1 MKLFKYLTKY
11 WYAILI
17 ALVLLVIQANSELTL
32 PSITSDIVDVG
43 IQQGGLEEVTPKK
56 IRESTLSAIE
66 LFMTDKEKEIIGE
79 NYKKTTEKIDGKD
92 VTVYKLDLKEGMTLK
107 KLSKIF
113 ELPMMMMVS
122 SQAKDSK
129 DASGAKEV
137 LAAYQQMKVDGEKA
151 KALGQEAKK
160 LGEEAKTAGVAAQE
174 AATKGDFS
182 TATAKETQAKDLA
195 TQAEV
200 KGSEA
205 EKLGE
210 EIKAMNA
217 QMPERVEA
225 ARKETKE
232 SLGDLGADSMK
243 TVGVQMTLAEYKA
256 LKINTKKIQMDYML
270 KKGSEMLI
278 LTLISATAAVLVGLI
293 ASLVSSSVGKNL
305 RLGQFNQILRFSN
318 TEMEKFSPASLI
330 TRSTNDIQQIQMGL
344 VMMLRMVLYAPILG
358 IGGVY
363 EVYKT
368 GTGMG
373 WIVGVA
379 VVIVMTLILTL
390 LIFTMPKFKSL
401 QKLVDRVNL
410 VSREIITGLPV
421 IRAFSREKYEENR
434 FDIANTNLMKTQMF
448 VNRAMSIMMPVMMLA
463 MNGIS
468 VLIVWVGAH
477 NMETGQLQ
485 VGDMMAF
492 ITYTMQIVMAF
503 MMLSMVSIILPRAN
517 VSAARIDEVLETQPS
532 IVSPENPQDDHD
544 FVGKVKFEGVS
555 FRYPDADEDVLHH
568 ISFTAKPGETTA
580 LIGSTGSGKSTVVN
594 LIPRLFDVTTG
605 RITID
610 DVDIR
615 QMSLHK
621 LHELIG
627 FVPQKGILF
636 SGDIKSNIKFGNVEG
651 ISDEQMKK
659 AAMIAQATEFID
671 ANEEGYDRA
680 ISQGG
685 TNVSGGQK
693 QRLSIARAL
702 AKDPKVLIFDDSLSA
717 LDNKTDVSLRRA
729 LAENVKGITQI
740 IVAQKISTIL
750 HADNIIVLNEG
761 RIVAQGTHEE
771 LMATSAVYQEIA
783 SSQLS
788 HAELGLEAE

>member
-1 MKLFKYLTKY
+1 MKLFKYLKKY
-11 WYAILI
+11 WYAVLA
-17 ALVLLVIQANSELTL
+17 ALVLLVVQARSDLTL

-43 IQQGGLEEVTPKK
+43 IQQGGLEVATPDK
-56 IRESTLSAIE
+56 IRKSTLSAIE
-66 LFMTDKEKEIIGE
+66 LFMTDDEKDTIKE
-79 NYKKTTEKIDGKD
+79 NYKETTETVKGKK
-92 VTVYKLDLKEGMTLK
+92 VAVYELKLKDGMTK
-107 KLSKIF
+107 EKLAKVF
-113 ELPMMMMVS
+113 DLPMMMLAS

-129 DASGAKEV
+129 EANSAKEI
-137 LAAYQQMKVDGEKA
+137 LDTYQKMGTDGTKA
-151 KALGQEAKK
+151 KELGAEAQK
-160 LGEEAKTAGVAAQE
+160 LAEEAKNAGAAAQ
-174 AATKGDFS
+174 AAMTSG
-182 TATAKETQAKDLA
+182 DLA
-195 TQAEV
+195 TAQ
-200 KGSEA
+200 SEGA
-205 EKLGE
+205 KAQELGE
-210 EIKAMNA
+210 QAKAKGTEAQTLGDSIKKTNDE
-217 QMPERVEA
+217 MPAKLEA
-225 ARKETKE
+225 ARKETE
-232 SLGDLGADSMK
+232 DELGDMGADSMK
-243 TVGVQMTLAEYKA
+243 TVGVQLTLGEYKA
-256 LKINTKKIQMDYML
+256 LKMDTKQIQTDYMV
-270 KKGSEMLI
+270 KKGTEMLT
-278 LTLISATAAVLVGLI
+278 LTLISAVAAILVGLI

-305 RLGQFNQILRFSN
+305 RVGQFEKILQFSN
-318 TEMEKFSPASLI
+318 AEMEKFSPASLI

-344 VMMLRMVLYAPILG
+344 VMTIRMVLYAPILG

-373 WIVGVA
+373 WIIGVA
-379 VVIVMTLILTL
+379 VALVLVLVLTL
-390 LIFTMPKFKSL
+390 LGFTMPKFKSL

-421 IRAFSREKYEENR
+421 IRAFSREKYEEKR
-434 FDIANTNLMKTQMF
+434 FDGANTDLMKTQMF
-448 VNRAMSIMMPVMMLA
+448 VNRAMSIMMPVMMLL

-468 VLIVWVGAH
+468 VLIVWVGGH
-477 NMETGQLQ
+477 NMDAGQLQ

-517 VSAARIDEVLETQPS
+517 VSAGRVDEVLETEPT
-532 IVSPENPQDDHD
+532 IVDPKDPQDDHQFD
-544 FVGKVKFEGVS
+544 GIVKFEGVT

-568 ISFTAKPGETTA
+568 INFTAKPGETTA

-594 LIPRLFDVTTG
+594 LIPRLFDVTSG

-610 DVDIR
+610 GVDIR

-621 LHELIG
+621 LHDLIG
-627 FVPQKGILF
+627 FVPQKGVLF
-636 SGDIKSNIKFGNVEG
+636 SGDIKSNIKFGNVAG

-659 AAMIAQATEFID
+659 AAMIAQAEEFID
-671 ANEEGYDRA
+671 SNEAGYERA

-702 AKDPKVLIFDDSLSA
+702 AKDPKILIFDDSLSA
-717 LDNKTDVSLRRA
+717 LDNKTDVALRRA

-761 RIVAQGTHEE
+761 RVVAQGTHEE
-771 LMATSAVYQEIA
+771 LMNTSTVYQEIA

-788 HAELGLEAE
+788 NAELGLEAE